1 MLSELAQ
8 LPAESPSA
16 WLCRLQSMDVEALSP
31 AQKRARIS
39 YLAEA
44 RRLLQE
50 ECQKEKWDR
59 DQQ

>member
-1 MLSELAQ
+1 MLNELAQ
-8 LPAESPSA
+8 LPAETPRA
-16 WLCRLQSMDVEALSP
+16 WLSRLESMDVEALSP

-50 ECQKEKWDR
+50 ERQKEKWDR
-59 DQQ
+59 DQK

>member
-1 MLSELAQ
+1 MQSELAQ

-16 WLCRLQSMDVEALSP
+16 WLSRLQSMDVEALSP

-50 ECQKEKWDR
+50 ERQKEKWDR
-59 DQQ
+59 DQK